1 VLDDPDADPAAVRRL
16 LLCSGKV
23 AIDLLD
29 HSSDNR
35 SALAIVRIEQL
46 YPFPTAEVEQILA
59 RYSSAQEVVWV
70 QEEPANMGA
79 WDFVYPHLHDLLE
92 HRLPLRYVGRP
103 DRSSPAEGSSAWHA
117 VNQKTLIEEAFAV
130 V

>member
-1 VLDDPDADPAAVRRL
+1 
-16 LLCSGKV
+16 
-23 AIDLLD
+23 
-29 HSSDNR
+29 
-35 SALAIVRIEQL
+35 
-46 YPFPTAEVEQILA
+46 
-59 RYSSAQEVVWV
+59 
-70 QEEPANMGA
+70 MGA